1 MLRVPS
7 AHLRA
12 ELDVLRRL
20 LCTVFVKKTNS
31 GSLVLSQIAEGP
43 RVFFALM
50 VCVKEEKTRAATCT
64 QLLPR
69 EHRSSRHPRVGAA
82 VLRSSARLA
91 MSSSSSLA
99 PHTPPL
105 CWRADEN
112 LGFLNTGAEKQLLQQ
127 SHVQA
132 PPQADTVL

>member
-1 MLRVPS
+1 MS
-7 AHLRA
+7 FA
-12 ELDVLRRL
+12 D
-20 LCTVFVKKTNS
+20 CTVFVKKTNL

-50 VCVKEEKTRAATCT
+50 VCVKEEKTRASTCM

-82 VLRSSARLA
+82 VLQSSARLA

-105 CWRADEN
+105 C
-112 LGFLNTGAEKQLLQQ
+112 
-127 SHVQA
+127 
-132 PPQADTVL
+132 